1 MGEGD
6 GCSGTLRAW
15 STTHAGVPA
24 GLNDRMLAPFRE
36 AVGVARGRQIR
47 PRYAIYFDLSIYYL
61 SYPA

>member
-1 MGEGD
+1 MGEVTAAVARCGL
-6 GCSGTLRAW
+6 GSRRMP
-15 STTHAGVPA
+15 GVPA